1 MESKYPLPNWQ
12 QALYYLR
19 GPLYNY
25 FNPLYDEPA
34 GPFKAS
40 TALTDPSLTYP
51 RIDPNQFRARDP
63 VFNPIHGG
71 LFNKY
76 SKNMDSARP
85 EFYDELVTLSQ
96 YDYDEES
103 YDLLNAIRNGPKKKT
118 ESYYAHRSAGN
129 TAKETDEYITG
140 IPTQSSQTISNEA
153 RLWGSTLPTLLA
165 NYGIKNVLLT
175 GGLIGGLGALGYGGY
190 KAYNWW
196 RNRNTEPEIKMDAGI
211 NVTSSELSNNL
222 EHKRPTNITLTP
234 ADAETKAKIRRL
246 VRHK

>member
-34 GPFKAS
+34 GPSPKPFTPYGYLPPA
-40 TALTDPSLTYP
+40 DP
-51 RIDPNQFRARDP
+51 FRAREP

-71 LFNKY
+71 LFNSY

-196 RNRNTEPEIKMDAGI
+196 KNRNTEPEIKMDAGI